1 MKWLI
6 AIACLTAFSTPAA
19 AQSTSPIPSIY
30 GEPIGIDQAQ
40 AIIQRGLEEGARRGL
55 PLAIAVVEPSGE
67 LVAFARM
74 DGVPYGSIPLAQD
87 KARTS
92 ARFRTTTVSREEQ
105 VNNGR
110 YALLTADDF
119 VAIGGRRADHSRWPG
134 YRCCWDFRR
143 NFSPGCSRRSGYL
156 WSVVA
161 TSAHRPE
168 ADLMKVRD
176 ESRTVIL
183 SGLGSVLQMQKRRF
197 GAMDSVHGMQWTTS
211 LAWIRYF
218 RCRRAGLT
226 FWIR

>member
-119 VAIGGRRADHSRWPG
+119 VAIGGGEPIIVDGRVIGAVG
-134 YRCCWDFRR
+134 I
-143 NFSPGCSRRSGYL
+143 SGGT
-156 WSVVA
+156 SAQDAVVA
-161 TSAHRPE
+161 A
-168 ADLMKVRD
+168 A
-176 ESRTVIL
+176 I
-183 SGLGSVLQMQKRRF
+183 SGP
-197 GAMDSVHGMQWTTS
+197 
-211 LAWIRYF
+211 
-218 RCRRAGLT
+218 
-226 FWIR
+226 

>member
-6 AIACLTAFSTPAA
+6 AIACLTAFSTPAS
-19 AQSTSPIPSIY
+19 AQSTSPIPSVY

-40 AIIQRGLEEGARRGL
+40 AIVQRGLEEGARRGL

-119 VAIGGRRADHSRWPG
+119 VAIGGGEPIIVDGRVIGAVG
-134 YRCCWDFRR
+134 I
-143 NFSPGCSRRSGYL
+143 SGGT
-156 WSVVA
+156 SAQDAVVA
-161 TSAHRPE
+161 A
-168 ADLMKVRD
+168 A
-176 ESRTVIL
+176 I
-183 SGLGSVLQMQKRRF
+183 
-197 GAMDSVHGMQWTTS
+197 
-211 LAWIRYF
+211 
-218 RCRRAGLT
+218 AGPQ
-226 FWIR
+226 

>member
-6 AIACLTAFSTPAA
+6 VIACLTLLSTPAV
-19 AQSTSPIPSIY
+19 AQSTPPTPSVYGAPISI
-30 GEPIGIDQAQ
+30 EQAQ
-40 AIIQRGLEEGARRGL
+40 AIIQRGLDEGARRGL

-119 VAIGGRRADHSRWPG
+119 VAIGGGEPIVVDGRVIGAVG
-134 YRCCWDFRR
+134 I
-143 NFSPGCSRRSGYL
+143 SGGT
-156 WSVVA
+156 SAEDAVVA
-161 TSAHRPE
+161 A
-168 ADLMKVRD
+168 A
-176 ESRTVIL
+176 I
-183 SGLGSVLQMQKRRF
+183 
-197 GAMDSVHGMQWTTS
+197 
-211 LAWIRYF
+211 
-218 RCRRAGLT
+218 AGPQ
-226 FWIR
+226 